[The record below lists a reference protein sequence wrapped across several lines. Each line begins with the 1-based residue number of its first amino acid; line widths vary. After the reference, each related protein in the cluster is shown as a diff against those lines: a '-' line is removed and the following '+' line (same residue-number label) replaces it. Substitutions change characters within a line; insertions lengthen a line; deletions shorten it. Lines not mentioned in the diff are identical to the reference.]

1 MPINS
6 GLWLSELNQMA
17 KASGFVVFL
26 SKNRMTIFLDCVAE
40 DRAFAEPVT
49 DFQHS
54 RTAPL
59 VCFVVNA
66 GKLTHIGLGRRGV
79 RAGTGLS
86 RLNIGQTEEL
96 SEPVSVR
103 KLLNRLPKR
112 NAAAVRKRFQLGG
125 LLTDKGFRAV
135 IESVR
140 QLSTQASTLL
150 ERFSQVRTERIERLS
165 AKARNNLAQQ
175 KEALLTA
182 LSIAEL
188 SRDPVQEWAPSDG
201 TPASFLDGL
210 PSVRLREDQMVVN
223 DLQNLPGFDVI
234 KTYTHDAAVFESDK
248 TSERLTV
255 ILANRLP
262 LEEQTGTDL
271 IYFNETYQSF
281 VMVQYKAMERT
292 DRKSGIPLYLY
303 RLPDA
308 QLKEEIERMDA
319 LLGALNTYAPNTD
332 IGGFRLTENPF
343 FLKLC
348 PRLIF
353 NPDDVSLV
361 PGMYL
366 PLDYWKLLENDPG
379 IKGPNGGLRITYDNA
394 KRYFDNT
401 SFTTVVSKAWIGTT
415 PSQSQVLQDVIRAAL
430 ETGKAVTIA
439 IKPKKSTEPQADDE
453 EIEEEETL
461 DD

>member
-1 MPINS
+1 
-6 GLWLSELNQMA
+6 MA

-26 SKNRMTIFLDCVAE
+26 TNDRMDTFLDCGAE
-40 DRAFAEPVT
+40 ERTFAEPVA
-49 DFQHS
+49 DFKHS

-66 GKLTHIGLGRRGV
+66 GKLTHIGLGRRGM

-86 RLNIGQTEEL
+86 RLNIEKAEKL
-96 SEPVSVR
+96 ANPLSVR

-112 NAAAVRKRFQLGG
+112 NTASVLKRFQSGG
-125 LLTDKGFRAV
+125 LLTDKGFTAV
-135 IESVR
+135 VEAIR
-140 QLSTQASTLL
+140 QLAPQASTLL
-150 ERFSQVRTERIERLS
+150 DRFSQTRTEPIRRLS
-165 AKARNNLAQQ
+165 DRARDNLAQQ

-182 LSIAEL
+182 LSIAGL
-188 SRDPVQEWAPSDG
+188 SRVPIQEWKPPEE
-201 TPASFLDGL
+201 TPLSFLDGL
-210 PSVRLREDQMVVN
+210 PSVRLREDPMVVN
-223 DLQNLPGFDVI
+223 DLHTLPGFEVI
-234 KTYTHDAAVFESDK
+234 KTYPYGAAVFESEA

-281 VMVQYKAMERT
+281 VMVQYKAMEREGRR
-292 DRKSGIPLYLY
+292 DGAAEAVY

-308 QLKEEIERMDA
+308 QLKEEIDRMDTVLRA
-319 LLGALNTYAPNTD
+319 LQACVPNTD

-348 PRLIF
+348 SRLVF
-353 NPDDVSLV
+353 NPDDVGLV

-366 PLDYWKLLENDPG
+366 PLDYWKRLENDPG
-379 IKGPNGGLRITYDNA
+379 IKGPRGGLRITYDNA

-401 SFTTVVSKAWIGTT
+401 AFTTVVSKAWVGTT
-415 PSQSQVLQDVIRAAL
+415 PSQSQVLQDVIRTTLA
-430 ETGKAVTIA
+430 TGKAVAIA
-439 IKPKKSTEPQADDE
+439 IKPKNSAKPQAGDE
-453 EIEEEETL
+453 ELKEETL

>member
-1 MPINS
+1 
-6 GLWLSELNQMA
+6 MA
-17 KASGFVVFL
+17 QASGFIVFL
-26 SKNRMTIFLDCVAE
+26 SQDRMNTFLECVAE
-40 DRAFAEPVT
+40 ERAFAEPVA

-66 GKLTHIGLGRRGV
+66 GKVTHIGLGRRGV

-86 RLNIGQTEEL
+86 RLNIDKAEKL
-96 SEPVSVR
+96 PAPISVR

-112 NAAAVRKRFQLGG
+112 NAPSVRKRFQSGG
-125 LLTDKGFRAV
+125 LLTAKGFHAV

-140 QLSTQASTLL
+140 QLSSQASTLL
-150 ERFSQVRTERIERLS
+150 ERFSQARIERIQRFS
-165 AKARNNLAQQ
+165 AKARSNLAQQ

-182 LSIAEL
+182 LSIAGL
-188 SRDPVQEWAPSDG
+188 SRDPIQEWAPPDG
-201 TPASFLDGL
+201 TPVSFLDGL
-210 PSVRLREDQMVVN
+210 PNVRLREDPMVIN

-234 KTYTHDAAVFESDK
+234 KTYPYGAAVFESEE

-281 VMVQYKAMERT
+281 VMVQYKAMERE
-292 DRKSGIPLYLY
+292 DRRDGPAQAVY

-308 QLKEEIERMDA
+308 QLRKEIDRMNTV
-319 LLGALNTYAPNTD
+319 LGALKACAPNTD
-332 IGGFRLTENPF
+332 IDGFRLAENPF

-348 PRLIF
+348 PRLVF
-353 NPDDVSLV
+353 NPDDVGLV

-379 IKGPNGGLRITYDNA
+379 IKGPKGGLRITYENA
-394 KRYFDNT
+394 KRHLDNT
-401 SFTTVVSKAWIGTT
+401 SFTTVVSKAWVGTT
-415 PSQSQVLQDVIRAAL
+415 PSQSQVLQDVIRATL
-430 ETGKAVTIA
+430 ETGKAVAIA
-439 IKPKKSTEPQADDE
+439 IKPKKFAEPQEDE
-453 EIEEEETL
+453 EIEEEAL
-461 DD
+461 DE

>member
-1 MPINS
+1 
-6 GLWLSELNQMA
+6 MA
-17 KASGFVVFL
+17 KASGFVAFL
-26 SKNRMTIFLDCVAE
+26 TKDRMDTFLECVAE
-40 DRAFAEPVT
+40 ERAFAEPVA

-79 RAGTGLS
+79 RAGTGMS
-86 RLNIGQTEEL
+86 RLNIDKAEKLENPL
-96 SEPVSVR
+96 SVR

-112 NAAAVRKRFQLGG
+112 NAVSVRKRFRSGG
-125 LLTDKGFRAV
+125 LLTDKGFTAV
-135 IESVR
+135 VEVIR
-140 QLSTQASTLL
+140 QIAPQASTLL
-150 ERFSQVRTERIERLS
+150 ERFSQTRTERIRRLPDR
-165 AKARNNLAQQ
+165 ARDNLAQQ

-182 LSIAEL
+182 LSIAGF
-188 SRDPVQEWAPSDG
+188 SRDSVQEWAPPDE

-210 PSVRLREDQMVVN
+210 PSVRLREDPMVVN
-223 DLQNLPGFDVI
+223 DLQNLPGFEVI
-234 KTYTHDAAVFESDK
+234 KTYPYGAAVFESEE

-281 VMVQYKAMERT
+281 VMVQYKAMERENRR
-292 DRKSGIPLYLY
+292 DGPAEAVY

-308 QLKEEIERMDA
+308 QLKEEIDRMDTVLSA
-319 LLGALNTYAPNTD
+319 LKACAPNTE

-348 PRLIF
+348 SRLVF
-353 NPDDVSLV
+353 NPDDVGLV

-379 IKGPNGGLRITYDNA
+379 TQGPKGGLRITYENA
-394 KRYFDNT
+394 KRHFDNT
-401 SFTTVVSKAWIGTT
+401 AFTTVVSKAWVGTT
-415 PSQSQVLQDVIRAAL
+415 PSQSQVLQDVIRATLA
-430 ETGKAVTIA
+430 TGKAVAIA
-439 IKPKKSTEPQADDE
+439 IKPKKSAKPQADDE
-453 EIEEEETL
+453 ELEEETL

>member
-1 MPINS
+1 
-6 GLWLSELNQMA
+6 MA
-17 KASGFVVFL
+17 KANGFAVLLTKDRLSTFL
-26 SKNRMTIFLDCVAE
+26 ECVAE
-40 DRAFAEPVT
+40 ERAFAEPVA

-59 VCFVVNA
+59 VCFVISA

-86 RLNIGQTEEL
+86 RLNIDRAEEL
-96 SEPVSVR
+96 PEPLSIR

-112 NAAAVRKRFQLGG
+112 NAASVRKRFQSGG
-125 LLTDKGFRAV
+125 LLTEKGFSAV
-135 IESVR
+135 VETIR
-140 QLSTQASTLL
+140 QLAPQASTLL
-150 ERFSQVRTERIERLS
+150 DRFSEARTGRIRRLS
-165 AKARNNLAQQ
+165 DKVRENLAQQ
-175 KEALLTA
+175 KEAVLTA
-182 LSIAEL
+182 LSIAGL
-188 SRDPVQEWAPSDG
+188 SRDPVQEWTPSDE
-201 TPASFLDGL
+201 TPVSFLDGL
-210 PSVRLREDQMVVN
+210 PSVRLREDPMVIN
-223 DLQNLPGFDVI
+223 DLQNLPGFEVI
-234 KTYTHDAAVFESDK
+234 KTYPYGAAVFESEE

-281 VMVQYKAMERT
+281 VMVQYKAMDRA

-308 QLKEEIERMDA
+308 QLKEEIDRMDA
-319 LLGALNTYAPNTD
+319 VLVALKACAPNTD

-348 PRLIF
+348 PRLVF
-353 NPDDVSLV
+353 NPDSVGLV

-379 IKGPNGGLRITYDNA
+379 IKGPKGGLRITYENA
-394 KRYFDNT
+394 KRHFDNT
-401 SFTTVVSKAWIGTT
+401 SFTTVVSKAWVGTT
-415 PSQSQVLQDVIRAAL
+415 PSQSQVLQEVIRATL
-430 ETGKAVTIA
+430 ETGKAVAIA
-439 IKPKKSTEPQADDE
+439 IKPKKSAEPQADDE
-453 EIEEEETL
+453 EIEEEAL

>member
-1 MPINS
+1 
-6 GLWLSELNQMA
+6 MA
-17 KASGFVVFL
+17 KASGFAVLLPKDRVNTFL
-26 SKNRMTIFLDCVAE
+26 ECVSE
-40 DRAFAEPVT
+40 GRAFAEPVA

-59 VCFVVNA
+59 ICFVVSA
-66 GKLTHIGLGRRGV
+66 GKLSHVGLGRRGV

-86 RLNIGQTEEL
+86 RLNIDKAEEL
-96 SEPVSVR
+96 SAPISVR

-112 NAAAVRKRFQLGG
+112 NAASVRKRFQSGG
-125 LLTDKGFRAV
+125 LLTDKGFHAV

-140 QLSTQASTLL
+140 QISPQACTLL
-150 ERFSQVRTERIERLS
+150 ERFSQARTERIRHLS
-165 AKARNNLAQQ
+165 AKARSNLAQQ

-182 LSIAEL
+182 LSIAGL
-188 SRDPVQEWAPSDG
+188 SRDVVQEWTPSED
-201 TPASFLDGL
+201 PPVSFLDGL
-210 PSVRLREDQMVVN
+210 PSVRLREDPMVVN
-223 DLQNLPGFDVI
+223 DLQNLPGFEVI
-234 KTYTHDAAVFESDK
+234 KTYSYGAAVFESEE

-281 VMVQYKAMERT
+281 VMVQYKAMERA

-308 QLKEEIERMDA
+308 QLKEEIDRMDVV
-319 LLGALNTYAPNTD
+319 LGALKTCAPNTD

-348 PRLIF
+348 PRLVF
-353 NPDDVSLV
+353 NPDDVGLV

-366 PLDYWKLLENDPG
+366 PLDYWKLLENNPG
-379 IKGPNGGLRITYDNA
+379 IKGPKGGLRITYENA
-394 KRYFDNT
+394 KRHFDNT
-401 SFTTVVSKAWIGTT
+401 AFTTVVSKAWVGTT
-415 PSQSQVLQDVIRAAL
+415 PSQSQVLQDVIRTTL
-430 ETGKAVTIA
+430 ETGKAVAIA
-439 IKPKKSTEPQADDE
+439 IKPKKSSGPTGDDE
-453 EIEEEETL
+453 EIEEEAF

>member
-1 MPINS
+1 
-6 GLWLSELNQMA
+6 MA
-17 KASGFVVFL
+17 KASGFVALL
-26 SKNRMTIFLDCVAE
+26 SKDRMSTFLECVAE
-40 DRAFAEPVT
+40 EQAFAEPVA

-59 VCFVVNA
+59 LCFVVSA
-66 GKLTHIGLGRRGV
+66 GKLTHLGLGRRGV
-79 RAGTGLS
+79 RAGTGLI
-86 RLNIGQTEEL
+86 RLNIDKAEEI
-96 SEPVSVR
+96 STPISVR

-112 NAAAVRKRFQLGG
+112 NASSVRKRFQSGG
-125 LLTDKGFRAV
+125 LLTNKGFHAV

-140 QLSTQASTLL
+140 QLSPQACTLL
-150 ERFSQVRTERIERLS
+150 ERFSQARTERIRQLS

-182 LSIAEL
+182 LSIAGL
-188 SRDPVQEWAPSDG
+188 SRDPIQEWTPSDS
-201 TPASFLDGL
+201 TPVSFLDGL
-210 PSVRLREDQMVVN
+210 SCVRLREDPMVVN
-223 DLQNLPGFDVI
+223 DLQKLPGFEVI
-234 KTYTHDAAVFESDK
+234 KTYPYGAAVFESEE

-281 VMVQYKAMERT
+281 VMVQYKAMERA

-308 QLKEEIERMDA
+308 QLKEEIDRMDA
-319 LLGALNTYAPNTD
+319 VLGALKACTPNTD
-332 IGGFRLTENPF
+332 IDGFRLTENPF

-348 PRLIF
+348 PRLVF
-353 NPDDVSLV
+353 NPDDVGLV

-366 PLDYWKLLENDPG
+366 PLGYWKLLESDAG
-379 IKGPNGGLRITYDNA
+379 IKGPKGGLRITYDNA

-401 SFTTVVSKAWIGTT
+401 SFTTVVAKAWVGTT
-415 PSQSQVLQDVIRAAL
+415 PSQSQVLQDVIRTTL

-439 IKPKKSTEPQADDE
+439 IKPKKSSGRTGDDE
-453 EIEEEETL
+453 EIEEEVF

>member
-1 MPINS
+1 
-6 GLWLSELNQMA
+6 MA

-26 SKNRMTIFLDCVAE
+26 TKDRLDTFLECVAE
-40 DRAFAEPVT
+40 EHAFAEPVA

-86 RLNIGQTEEL
+86 RLNIDKVEEL
-96 SEPVSVR
+96 AEPLSVR

-112 NAAAVRKRFQLGG
+112 NAASVRKRFQSGG
-125 LLTDKGFRAV
+125 LLTDKGFTAV
-135 IESVR
+135 VETIR
-140 QLSTQASTLL
+140 QIAPQASTLL
-150 ERFSQVRTERIERLS
+150 DRFSQARTERIRRLS
-165 AKARNNLAQQ
+165 ERARDNLAQQ

-182 LSIAEL
+182 LSIAGL
-188 SRDPVQEWAPSDG
+188 SRDPVQEWAPSDE
-201 TPASFLDGL
+201 TPVSFLDGL
-210 PSVRLREDQMVVN
+210 PSVRLREDPMVVN
-223 DLQNLPGFDVI
+223 DLQNLPGFEVV
-234 KTYTHDAAVFESDK
+234 KTYSYGAAVFESED

-281 VMVQYKAMERT
+281 VMVQYKAMEREERR
-292 DRKSGIPLYLY
+292 DGPAEAVY

-308 QLKEEIERMDA
+308 KLKEEIDRMDVV
-319 LLGALNTYAPNTD
+319 LGALKACAPSTD
-332 IGGFRLTENPF
+332 IGGYRLIENPF

-348 PRLIF
+348 SRLVF
-353 NPDDVSLV
+353 NPDDVGLV

-366 PLDYWKLLENDPG
+366 PLDYWKLLEKDPG
-379 IKGPNGGLRITYDNA
+379 IRGPKGGLRITYENA
-394 KRYFDNT
+394 KRHFDNT
-401 SFTTVVSKAWIGTT
+401 SFTTVVSKAWVGTT
-415 PSQSQVLQDVIRAAL
+415 PSQSQVLQDVIRVTL
-430 ETGKAVTIA
+430 EMGKAVAIA
-439 IKPKKSTEPQADDE
+439 IKPKKFAEPRVDDE
-453 EIEEEETL
+453 ETEEEAL
-461 DD
+461 DV